1 MTDEE
6 IVINWIEREIG
17 PIRSISRQ
25 GRWRP
30 AWFIDAEKDGE
41 TVELYVRGGRGGRF
55 PPLPLSYE
63 AQVQQVFAEE
73 GVKVAAIHGFIEAVP
88 ALVME
93 RLPGRPNIATA
104 ESDAHRERLREDL
117 AEQMRR
123 IHAIDPARV
132 AALGTPNPSDPREQ
146 TLSIYR
152 ATEKL
157 YLEGDRLPSPDIE
170 FIRAWIE
177 RNAPPCTE
185 GPAVTTV
192 DAGQFMFE
200 GDAITGMVDLEL
212 VCIGDRHMDMAALRF
227 RDRIEEIGDLESFFD
242 MYQRLGGVAIDRAR
256 VAFQEV
262 VFRIIVP
269 LQIAHELADPRG
281 INHHE
286 YMLWHYGAID
296 DALKDIA
303 RIAGLPL
310 EPYVLP
316 EPVPERSDRLIQ
328 TLVAVV
334 EAMPAPDDYVHYRRF
349 DLGLALK
356 YLGDYVTR
364 RAAMEA
370 EYLDEIAALT
380 GTRPRDA
387 WEGDIQLEQFVRS
400 AGPELDG
407 ALLQLLYRRNERV
420 NLIMRSH
427 YIRYRPGKEME

>member
-1 MTDEE
+1 
-6 IVINWIEREIG
+6 
-17 PIRSISRQ
+17 
-25 GRWRP
+25 
-30 AWFIDAEKDGE
+30 
-41 TVELYVRGGRGGRF
+41 
-55 PPLPLSYE
+55 
-63 AQVQQVFAEE
+63 
-73 GVKVAAIHGFIEAVP
+73 
-88 ALVME
+88 
-93 RLPGRPNIATA
+93 
-104 ESDAHRERLREDL
+104 
-117 AEQMRR
+117 
-123 IHAIDPARV
+123 
-132 AALGTPNPSDPREQ
+132 
-146 TLSIYR
+146 LSIYR

-177 RNAPPCTE
+177 RNTPPCTE

-227 RDRIEEIGDLESFFD
+227 RDRIEEIGDLESFFEI
-242 MYQRLGGVAIDRAR
+242 YQRLGGVPIDRDR

-286 YMLWHYGAID
+286 YMSWHYGAID

-334 EAMPAPDDYVHYRRF
+334 EDMPAPDDYVHYRRF
-349 DLGLALK
+349 DLSLALR
-356 YLGDYVTR
+356 YLSDYVTR

-370 EYLDEIAALT
+370 EYLDEIEALT

-387 WEGDIQLEQFVRS
+387 WEGDVQLEEFVRS
-400 AGPELDG
+400 AGPQFDG
-407 ALLQLLYRRNERV
+407 VLLQLLYRRNERV